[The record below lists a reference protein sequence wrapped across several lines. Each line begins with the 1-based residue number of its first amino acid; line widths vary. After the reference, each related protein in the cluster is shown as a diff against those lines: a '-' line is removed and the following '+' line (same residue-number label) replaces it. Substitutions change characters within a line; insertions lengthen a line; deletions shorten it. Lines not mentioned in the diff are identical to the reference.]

1 VTTSLGQLWR
11 RRDAVVEHAGL
22 ALAGVRA
29 GGPFHARLADAL
41 DRAARLETGVAVL
54 LVGVRA
60 DDALVR
66 RVTACTRASDTA
78 AALGDDLLAVLVEP
92 VSRPGDAER
101 VAARV
106 VELLDAAPAGLAHA
120 GPEEIDAAELLRHA
134 GLALDHAQRERRGG
148 LVAFDPALLDA
159 VAERAQLAADLPGAL
174 ARGELS
180 VEYQPVCR
188 LATGR
193 PVALE
198 ALARW
203 THPEHG
209 PIAPATFVPL
219 AEEDGSIASLGRW
232 VLREACAAVGTWRAA
247 APGLTV
253 SVNVSAQQLH
263 DDAFPRHVLW
273 ALRDARLP
281 GAALTLELGEAA
293 LQADQATVRHRLR
306 RLERLGV
313 AIALDTSG
321 PASGARLL
329 AADLPIEVLKLDG
342 TPVNAREL
350 AGGAIVAK
358 RIESADQLAWL
369 RELGCELGQGFQLGP
384 PVGPEAVPA
393 VLA

>member
-1 VTTSLGQLWR
+1 
-11 RRDAVVEHAGL
+11 
-22 ALAGVRA
+22 
-29 GGPFHARLADAL
+29 
-41 DRAARLETGVAVL
+41 
-54 LVGVRA
+54 
-60 DDALVR
+60 
-66 RVTACTRASDTA
+66 
-78 AALGDDLLAVLVEP
+78 
-92 VSRPGDAER
+92 
-101 VAARV
+101 
-106 VELLDAAPAGLAHA
+106 
-120 GPEEIDAAELLRHA
+120 
-134 GLALDHAQRERRGG
+134 
-148 LVAFDPALLDA
+148 
-159 VAERAQLAADLPGAL
+159 
-174 ARGELS
+174 
-180 VEYQPVCR
+180 
-188 LATGR
+188 
-193 PVALE
+193 
-198 ALARW
+198 
-203 THPEHG
+203 
-209 PIAPATFVPL
+209 
-219 AEEDGSIASLGRW
+219 
-232 VLREACAAVGTWRAA
+232 
-247 APGLTV
+247 V